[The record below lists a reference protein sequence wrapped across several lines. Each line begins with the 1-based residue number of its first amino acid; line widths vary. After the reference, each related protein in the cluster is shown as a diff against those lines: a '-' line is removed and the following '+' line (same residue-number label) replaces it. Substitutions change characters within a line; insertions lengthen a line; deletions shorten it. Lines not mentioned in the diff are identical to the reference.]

1 MKKLF
6 NKIFGRN
13 RGYASDIDRFIFEF
27 DRANNFKK
35 SDSQQREI
43 NKHNRVFYLR
53 DNVVKEQESAKV
65 WRNF

>member
-6 NKIFGRN
+6 NKIFGKN
-13 RGYASDIDRFIFEF
+13 QGYVSEIDRFILEF
-27 DRANNFKK
+27 DKINNFKK

-53 DNVVKEQESAKV
+53 DNVVEEQGADKI